1 MAMLATLE
9 GAEVT
14 ESDDYILGRMFEPN
28 DGLGVELLGVAGWN
42 YAKNKVANA
51 ARNALRAKR
60 LFIVPEIIYSDFT
73 LCNDNLAGVLFG
85 MDEQYCN
92 ELLGFSLTKSLKKV
106 ASSVSKAVS
115 SSQKKIKKAS
125 VNPVSSAKSAARA
138 ALKQAK
144 KYSSPTKALQ
154 LSLSPTLQTKAIAQT
169 DPTGI
174 SKEVINKTY
183 KTAPDVLPSVVAEKS
198 TEKTVKYDPTGY
210 SQKLYKTGKKIIN
223 VQDSTSPSGL
233 YDYYKK
239 SRKKAA
245 EQKAA
250 EQKELDHNLIEQ
262 QQTATEPQVVY
273 KQVPGSTEYV
283 PVQAE
288 QKVFDWSGLLNWKT
302 VLIVGGV
309 SYLIFGRR
317 GRGGKRR

>member
-14 ESDDYILGRMFEPN
+14 ESDDYILGQMFEPN
-28 DGLGVELLGVAGWN
+28 DGLGVELLGVSGWN

-60 LFIVPEIIYSDFT
+60 LFIVPEVIYCDFT
-73 LCNDNLAGVLFG
+73 PCKDNLAGVLFG

-92 ELLGFSLTKSLKKV
+92 ELLGFSLTKSLKKAV
-106 ASSVSKAVS
+106 SSVSKAVS

-125 VNPVSSAKSAARA
+125 VNPVSSVKSVARA

-223 VQDSTSPSGL
+223 LQDSTSPSGL

-262 QQTATEPQVVY
+262 QQTATEPQVIY
-273 KQVPGSTEYV
+273 KQVPVSTEYV
-283 PVQAE
+283 PVQTE
-288 QKVFDWSGLLNWKT
+288 QTGFDWSGLLNWKT

-309 SYLIFGRR
+309 SYFIFGRR